1 LNPIGYKIIKSKI
14 ISNSDFSII
23 KLIKITK
30 KIRKL
35 EMEN

>member
-1 LNPIGYKIIKSKI
+1 MKTSKV
-14 ISNSDFSII
+14 ISNSDFSN
-23 KLIKITK
+23 KELMKITK